1 MIDFNT
7 LTQHEISHILFG
19 KDSEYQAQYVEAAY
33 REFLTGLAK
42 NGYAQNGSGITDYDA
57 SMLTVQEIARLNGYT
72 DEEMQKFINGFM
84 EGLIG
89 KKNWR
94 NFKNGVQANVKRV
107 PIVGAATSKILTKVS
122 QVDRKIK
129 DREGKNIGIGVRK
142 KKISIKHPIQSAK
155 YIKKSFTVTKKENR
169 NKGTTKV
176 IKAAKQYEKFDDELD
191 ADEKDNVLDNIINQN
206 AENVKKGGTSYTE
219 NLFTV
224 KRITDFINNPTR
236 KATLIEND
244 KEEGLANRITAISKG
259 IYKDIWNAVDSG
271 KKEVEIGKTIF
282 EIYNRTSLDSGMDAM
297 TLINKNT
304 GEIRII
310 YQGSK
315 PGLPER
321 ALDPEN
327 WDKDWSNN
335 LYGNTPTLANIM
347 FGIGNAKNS
356 AASTIKGIG
365 DSIVSKS
372 IIKTSEYSQFSD
384 SIFGNY
390 ITLPTMG
397 IGKKT
402 TSFGQEIKD
411 EPYSSLALKTEY
423 YKSNEK
429 GTPKQYIDGYN
440 YSVQMEKELQKRFHN
455 PNLRVKSHDGHS
467 LAGGIAIYVGSR
479 RNTEVIAV
487 DPAPV
492 NNPGSY
498 INNNRMLTVVPD
510 HGNALLN
517 QTIRINGRDTSRFSP
532 GTGMIK
538 NAPIPK
544 FIKNGLS
551 SIIPSVIGVGKGAN
565 GKLAVYDN
573 IGAEPGSFG
582 HEPNYEELKQKNDKE
597 MDSFMMPKGAV
608 K

>member
-142 KKISIKHPIQSAK
+142 KKISIKHPIKSAK

-176 IKAAKQYEKFDDELD
+176 IKAAKQYEKFDNELD

-206 AENVKKGGTSYTE
+206 AKKGGTSYTE

-304 GEIRII
+304 GETRII

-372 IIKTSEYSQFSD
+372 IIKTSEYNQFSN

-397 IGKKT
+397 IGEKT

-582 HEPNYEELKQKNDKE
+582 HEPNYEELKQKNDKDHDAKRSSE
-597 MDSFMMPKGAV
+597 IK
-608 K
+608 

>member
-1 MIDFNT
+1 M
-7 LTQHEISHILFG
+7 
-19 KDSEYQAQYVEAAY
+19 EAAY

-142 KKISIKHPIQSAK
+142 KKISIKHPIKSAK

-176 IKAAKQYEKFDDELD
+176 IKAAKQYEKFDNELD

-304 GEIRII
+304 GETRII

-372 IIKTSEYSQFSD
+372 IIKTSEYNQFSN

-397 IGKKT
+397 IGEKT

-411 EPYSSLALKTEY
+411 ETYSSLALKTEY

>member
-1 MIDFNT
+1 VIDFNT

-142 KKISIKHPIQSAK
+142 KKISIKHPIKSAK

-176 IKAAKQYEKFDDELD
+176 IKAAKQYEKFDNELD

-206 AENVKKGGTSYTE
+206 AKKGGTSYTE

-304 GEIRII
+304 GETRII

-372 IIKTSEYSQFSD
+372 IIKTSEYNQFSN

-397 IGKKT
+397 IGEKT

>member
-142 KKISIKHPIQSAK
+142 KKISIKHPIKSAK

-176 IKAAKQYEKFDDELD
+176 IKAAKQYEKFDNELD

-206 AENVKKGGTSYTE
+206 AKKGGTSYTE

-304 GEIRII
+304 GETRII

-372 IIKTSEYSQFSD
+372 IIKTSEYNQFSN

-397 IGKKT
+397 IGEKT

>member
-1 MIDFNT
+1 M
-7 LTQHEISHILFG
+7 
-19 KDSEYQAQYVEAAY
+19 EAAY

-142 KKISIKHPIQSAK
+142 KKISIKHPIKSAK

-176 IKAAKQYEKFDDELD
+176 IKAAKQYEKFDNELD

-206 AENVKKGGTSYTE
+206 AKKGGTSYTE

-304 GEIRII
+304 GETRII

-372 IIKTSEYSQFSD
+372 IIKTSEYNQFSN

-397 IGKKT
+397 IGEKT